1 MPTAYSLVDCNNF
14 YASCERVFDPELRN
28 RPVVILSNNDGCVIA
43 RSAETKDLDVPMGI
57 PEFKVRPL
65 IEKHNIAVK
74 SSNYA
79 LYGDMSSRVMET
91 LRTIT
96 PNIEVYSIDEA
107 FVEIY
112 AKSFGQFEDVG
123 REIKQKVYRWTGLP
137 VSVGIAP
144 TKTLAKVANEIAK
157 SNSSGGG
164 VLVIRKKKQ
173 LKRVLEQTSVSDI
186 WGVGRKYTEKL
197 SRYGINN
204 AWELCRQP
212 DSWVRSEMKV
222 TGLRTVWELR
232 GKPCMEIENVREQ
245 RKGIL
250 SSRSFGNPVRE
261 LDDIKEAVSTF
272 ASRAAEKL
280 RAQHSLASNISVVL
294 VISKYR
300 NPGRPYKFGAD
311 VHIPN
316 PTANTAMLTQIAS
329 NISERLFLP
338 GKVYKKAW
346 VMLTGIIP
354 ESEFQADLFSR
365 QAYTEKDH
373 QLMESMDRINAKYGK
388 RSLSVASTGINQEWQ
403 MKQQYLS
410 KRYTTRW
417 DELMEVRI

>member
-112 AKSFGQFEDVG
+112 AKSFGQFEHVG

-173 LKRVLEQTSVSDI
+173 LKRVLEQTSVSDV
-186 WGVGRKYTEKL
+186 WGVGRKYSEKL

-204 AWELCRQP
+204 AWELSRQP

-261 LDDIKEAVSTF
+261 L
-272 ASRAAEKL
+272 
-280 RAQHSLASNISVVL
+280 
-294 VISKYR
+294 
-300 NPGRPYKFGAD
+300 G
-311 VHIPN
+311 
-316 PTANTAMLTQIAS
+316 
-329 NISERLFLP
+329 
-338 GKVYKKAW
+338 
-346 VMLTGIIP
+346 
-354 ESEFQADLFSR
+354 
-365 QAYTEKDH
+365 
-373 QLMESMDRINAKYGK
+373 
-388 RSLSVASTGINQEWQ
+388 
-403 MKQQYLS
+403 
-410 KRYTTRW
+410 
-417 DELMEVRI
+417 